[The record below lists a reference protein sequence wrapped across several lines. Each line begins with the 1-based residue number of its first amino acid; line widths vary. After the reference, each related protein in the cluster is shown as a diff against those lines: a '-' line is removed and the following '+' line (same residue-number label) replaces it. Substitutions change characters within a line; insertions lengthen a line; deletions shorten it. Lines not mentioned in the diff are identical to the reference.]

1 MNKTAIVIGATGLVG
16 QELVKQLIA
25 TDEYSKI
32 KLFVR
37 KSIRFDSSKV
47 EIHQVNFDQI
57 NDWKDTINGDTIF
70 CCLGTTIK
78 KAKTKEVQFKIDH
91 TYTLLTVKAAL
102 INGCKTV
109 VLVSS
114 LGANLKSSNFYLAT
128 KGQLEADLTSLHPAH
143 LYIFRPSILD
153 GNRIEKRPFEQ
164 LALKIMRVL
173 GKMKFIHKYAPT
185 SIDTLSKQMIQYA
198 LSNSQGVKII
208 EDIH

>member
-37 KSIRFDSSKV
+37 KSIHFDSSKI

-70 CCLGTTIK
+70 CCLGTTLK

-128 KGQLEADLTSLHPAH
+128 KGQLEADLTDWLNFS
-143 LYIFRPSILD
+143 
-153 GNRIEKRPFEQ
+153 N
-164 LALKIMRVL
+164 
-173 GKMKFIHKYAPT
+173 KF
-185 SIDTLSKQMIQYA
+185 SLSKNKCFKKMFC
-198 LSNSQGVKII
+198 SNLFAFVVEFYNIF
-208 EDIH
+208 

>member
-37 KSIRFDSSKV
+37 KSIHFDSSKI

-57 NDWKDTINGDTIF
+57 NDWKDTINCDTIF
-70 CCLGTTIK
+70 CCLGTTLK

-114 LGANLKSSNFYLAT
+114 LGANLTDTLKWIGGVLGIDGIIYGVPYTAT
-128 KGQLEADLTSLHPAH
+128 
-143 LYIFRPSILD
+143 SILQ
-153 GNRIEKRPFEQ
+153 I
-164 LALKIMRVL
+164 
-173 GKMKFIHKYAPT
+173 
-185 SIDTLSKQMIQYA
+185 
-198 LSNSQGVKII
+198 SNSVAPPLSDNLTIGPYLNKF
-208 EDIH
+208 

>member
-1 MNKTAIVIGATGLVG
+1 
-16 QELVKQLIA
+16 
-25 TDEYSKI
+25 
-32 KLFVR
+32 
-37 KSIRFDSSKV
+37 
-47 EIHQVNFDQI
+47 
-57 NDWKDTINGDTIF
+57 
-70 CCLGTTIK
+70 
-78 KAKTKEVQFKIDH
+78 
-91 TYTLLTVKAAL
+91 VKAAL

-128 KGQLEADLTSLHPAH
+128 KGQLEEDLTSLHPAH